1 MGKDKRYDTIYKVKR
16 KVGEQMIDL
25 NQEVQFV
32 KGVGPNR
39 AKLLSRLEIH
49 TLKDLITYYPREH
62 EDRSKVTKIAD
73 AVEGEEA
80 LIQAVCV
87 SKMSEI
93 RTRRKNMTIYK
104 LIVRDDTASAI
115 LTWYNQSYL
124 KSRFHL
130 GETYSFFGKVTKKN
144 GAVEMMSP
152 TFDEEGKTKNTGKII
167 PLYPLTY
174 QLSQNT
180 IRQIIENGLNMA
192 KGYIRETLP
201 ENLLQEYRLLGLE
214 EATHKIH
221 FPENFDEFALARKR
235 LVFEEL
241 LSMQLA
247 LLTLKS
253 QYTGEEKGIAFSEE
267 AKMSEVINNLPFH
280 LTKAQLRVLEEI
292 DHDMEK
298 EKPMNRLLQ
307 GDVGSRKN
315 NC

>member
-1 MGKDKRYDTIYKVKR
+1 ML
-16 KVGEQMIDL
+16 DL
-25 NQEVQFV
+25 NQDVKFV

-39 AKLLSRLEIH
+39 VKLLNHLNIY
-49 TLKDLITYYPREH
+49 TLKDLISYYPREH
-62 EDRSKVTKIAD
+62 EDRSKVTKIVD
-73 AVEGEEA
+73 ALEGEET

-87 SKMSEI
+87 SRVNEI

-104 LIVRDDTASAI
+104 LIVKDDTGSAI

-124 KSRFHL
+124 KSRFKL

-144 GAVEMMSP
+144 GTVEMVSP
-152 TFDEEGKTKNTGKII
+152 TYDEKGKHKNTGKII
-167 PLYPLTY
+167 PIYPLTY

-180 IRQIIENGLNMA
+180 IRQIIENGLKMTN
-192 KGYIRETLP
+192 GYLKETLP
-201 ENLLQEYRLLGLE
+201 ENLLKEYHLLSLE
-214 EATHKIH
+214 EATNKIH
-221 FPENFDEFALARKR
+221 FPENFEDFNLARKR

-247 LLTLKS
+247 LLSLKN
-253 QYTGEEKGIAFSEE
+253 QYTGEEKGIAFDKS
-267 AKMSEVINNLPFH
+267 AKMSDIINILPFH

-292 DHDMEK
+292 DYDMEQ

-315 NC
+315 DC

>member
-1 MGKDKRYDTIYKVKR
+1 MEKFIDYDRIHIRKR
-16 KVGEQMIDL
+16 KVGERMIDL

-39 AKLLSRLEIH
+39 AKLLNRLEIH

-62 EDRSKVTKIAD
+62 EDRSKVTKIAE
-73 AVEGEEA
+73 AVDGQEV

-87 SKMSEI
+87 SKMNEI

-144 GAVEMMSP
+144 GTVEIMSP
-152 TFDEEGKTKNTGKII
+152 TFDDEGKNKNTGKII

-180 IRQIIENGLNMA
+180 IRQIIENGLKMA
-192 KGYIRETLP
+192 KGYLRESLP
-201 ENLLQEYRLLGLE
+201 ENLLQEYHLLGFE
-214 EATHKIH
+214 EAIRKIH
-221 FPENFDEFALARKR
+221 FPENFEEFALARKR

-253 QYTGEEKGIAFSEE
+253 QYTGEEKGIAFLKE

-292 DHDMEK
+292 GHDMEK

-315 NC
+315 DC